1 MAGYVV
7 IRSEFIAT
15 AEEARDYY
23 RARLAGA
30 HNVVSAG
37 RPVTVVFEHDAT
49 HLYSSEIKDPA
60 SQLERVTRRIGPG
73 KVDVREFNLAR
84 AQLMDKVLPAITGYT
99 VCVPAAGGPAGAE
112 KSLLYGRALPGVGYM
127 RVVLRPGP
135 RDALTCVSAYP
146 VDEVEW
152 MKARRLKRA
161 RFPP

>member
-1 MAGYVV
+1 M
-7 IRSEFIAT
+7 T
-15 AEEARDYY
+15 
-23 RARLAGA
+23 
-30 HNVVSAG
+30 
-37 RPVTVVFEHDAT
+37 
-49 HLYSSEIKDPA
+49 
-60 SQLERVTRRIGPG
+60 
-73 KVDVREFNLAR
+73 
-84 AQLMDKVLPAITGYT
+84 
-99 VCVPAAGGPAGAE
+99 GGPAGAE